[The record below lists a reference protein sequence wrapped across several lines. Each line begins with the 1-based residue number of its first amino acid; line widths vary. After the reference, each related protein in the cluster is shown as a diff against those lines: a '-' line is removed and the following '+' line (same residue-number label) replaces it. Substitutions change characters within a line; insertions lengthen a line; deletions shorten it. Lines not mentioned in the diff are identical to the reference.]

1 MTFQE
6 VLDIC
11 NAFIEDSENKEK
23 VEAYNNM
30 LNSLTIRSY
39 LPMQEKVIALVR
51 TVIDSDKDVDVPES
65 MFTAGIEISCLFNGL
80 LSYTNID
87 KPTNIDVKNYEN
99 YDTIYQSGLADYILD
114 FCGKD
119 YKRLV
124 RMLERTMSFENLTDL
139 IKSIQ
144 AIDLKEL
151 RKTVEELKDIT
162 KDVDPELVKN
172 MADIMRFN
180 DPNLSKLSDNL
191 KENAADEAF
200 KDKEDKEDLPKA

>member
-51 TVIDSDKDVDVPES
+51 TVIDSDKDIDVPES

-119 YKRLV
+119 YERLV

-151 RKTVEELKDIT
+151 RKDQEEVEHDIQKT
-162 KDVDPELVKN
+162 HQHVQHTGH
-172 MADIMRFN
+172 MHISTASQHATR
-180 DPNLSKLSDNL
+180 
-191 KENAADEAF
+191 KEIQLQGR
-200 KDKEDKEDLPKA
+200 KEKCEYPKVEG

>member
-51 TVIDSDKDVDVPES
+51 TVIDSDKDIDVPES

-80 LSYTNID
+80 LS
-87 KPTNIDVKNYEN
+87 
-99 YDTIYQSGLADYILD
+99 
-114 FCGKD
+114 
-119 YKRLV
+119 
-124 RMLERTMSFENLTDL
+124 
-139 IKSIQ
+139 
-144 AIDLKEL
+144 
-151 RKTVEELKDIT
+151 
-162 KDVDPELVKN
+162 
-172 MADIMRFN
+172 
-180 DPNLSKLSDNL
+180 
-191 KENAADEAF
+191 
-200 KDKEDKEDLPKA
+200 